1 MGNININDEK
11 IYINGDVEV
20 VKALYT
26 SKIRADKVYEPVH
39 EKTNNFG
46 FRPGLT

>member
-1 MGNININDEK
+1 MGSININDEK
-11 IYINGDVEV
+11 IHIDGDVEV

-26 SKIRADKVYEPVH
+26 SKIRSDKVYEHVH

-46 FRPGLT
+46 F